1 MKLSVN
7 DCYMITMS
15 VFPKL
20 LETKNFQK
28 GAQKGDPFL
37 QKRWLKGDQFS
48 AKRRPPRLSR
58 APNRTPKLVPLRL
71 FIILREGGP
80 VQQNALEFFREG
92 GPVQP
97 NALVSERHN
106 RHNWKNQL
114 KNKNCTEKFI

>member
-1 MKLSVN
+1 M
-7 DCYMITMS
+7 
-15 VFPKL
+15 
-20 LETKNFQK
+20 TKRR
-28 GAQKGDPFL
+28 PI
-37 QKRWLKGDQFS
+37 FS
-48 AKRRPPRLSR
+48 KKRPPRLSR

-106 RHNWKNQL
+106 RK
-114 KNKNCTEKFI
+114 TEKNRQLDSLRYTIERF